1 MKLPSAPMQ
10 SAVNADLKSTR
21 GTRLQG
27 RWLAFLRLTWI
38 ILSVLAL
45 ILFFVSLPVYF
56 ASQQKL
62 YAVGYAVFILA
73 LGIFVSLVWFIV
85 AVMIFWRKS
94 NDWLAL
100 LVSLMLV
107 LQGANTTVNSL
118 QIIPSVWQVPSSVL
132 ALVAFDLLFL
142 VFCLFP
148 NGRFVPRWIPW
159 IGVLFLGWEVLL
171 ILNIFPQNNTLLTV
185 LVQYSFLGS
194 FVVAQLY
201 RYHAVSSRTE
211 RQQTK
216 WIVFGVTMTY
226 LIELGFDLCFGLFP
240 SFFSTSSLAKVILI
254 PIGNVVPILIPF
266 SFGFAILRS
275 RLWDI
280 DIIIHRTLVYGTLT
294 VLLAMV
300 YFGSV
305 IGLQSLLHGFT
316 ESNQLAIVVSTLA
329 IAALFQPLRQ
339 LIQRFIDRR
348 FYRRKYDA
356 ARTLTAFSAT
366 LRNEVDL
373 NTLKEHLLAVVEET
387 MQPAHISLWLRNPE
401 ASSGQKTRLLPRID
415 EESVER

>member
-1 MKLPSAPMQ
+1 MHLSPGPEQVS
-10 SAVNADLKSTR
+10 VNTDLKSTR

-38 ILSVLAL
+38 VLSVLAL

-73 LGIFVSLVWFIV
+73 LGLFVALVWFIV

-94 NDWLAL
+94 NDWLAW

-118 QIIPSVWQVPSSVL
+118 QIIPSIWQVPATVL

-142 VFCLFP
+142 AFCLFP
-148 NGRFVPRWIPW
+148 NGRFVPRWIAW

-171 ILNIFPQNNTLLTV
+171 ILNIIPQNNTLLTV

-216 WIVFGVTMTY
+216 WIVFGVTITY
-226 LIELGFDLCFGLFP
+226 VIELGFDFCFGLFP
-240 SFFSTSSLAKVILI
+240 SFFSTSPLAKVILI
-254 PIGNVVPILIPF
+254 PLGNVVPILIPL
-266 SFGFAILRS
+266 SFGFAILRA

-294 VLLAMV
+294 ALLAMV

-329 IAALFQPLRQ
+329 IAALF
-339 LIQRFIDRR
+339 
-348 FYRRKYDA
+348 RRKYDA
-356 ARTLTAFSAT
+356 ARTLAAFSAT

-373 NTLKEHLLAVVEET
+373 KQVSEQLMAVVQET
-387 MQPAHISLWLRNPE
+387 MQPAHVTLWLRPPE
-401 ASSGQKTRLLPRID
+401 QDREQTTRPLT
-415 EESVER
+415 